1 LDDWLAEW
9 QIVFTQCKTLNLPE
23 VYDNRASVDFLNAV
37 KAIDIHFAENQLDKI
52 QILEEEGKDCPDI
65 LTLLDRFET
74 RRRISPVVKG
84 RSQPAFATLQGKS
97 LPESPQKKRF
107 NKVTKPPTPCLC
119 GEEHFYST
127 CPYLM
132 ESTRPAGWTLDP
144 ETLKRVDETLQKTPW
159 LREKVEAAQHKLTS
173 QTNNRKK
180 TPESTQPLTNSVQKR
195 KESAFATCYHVG
207 DAYST
212 STVKYELHDSFLLD
226 SATTIHISNDFQRF
240 ANYEEAKTKDCL
252 IAGDTTV
259 PILGYGTVTV
269 YARTPDDRDTHII
282 RLQRTAYSPTFHT
295 SLISLRRA
303 MENGI
308 DWLIRLGLLVD
319 GDGPICKVFD
329 KFDQWVIEYNPV
341 QSDVS
346 GNEQL
351 DTASDHGA
359 FATSKKSSKPLVST
373 ASKDIWHRRLGH
385 VSMDAIEHLPDA
397 LSGVQVVRSQT
408 LPKSSTSPCE
418 GCAVA
423 NLQHQISRR
432 PAQRASRPFE
442 RVHFDLIQMNRA
454 YNGDEWA
461 MHFMCDKI
469 RSHYT
474 GTRFVK
480 SPMLGQLFKILQ
492 PLSNA
497 STTRISLFGILTER
511 KLWSKEVLAIGYA
524 RKDLYSKHQLRIHR
538 HRTGLQ
544 SVLEESLCERLE
556 Q

>member
-1 LDDWLAEW
+1 
-9 QIVFTQCKTLNLPE
+9 
-23 VYDNRASVDFLNAV
+23 
-37 KAIDIHFAENQLDKI
+37 
-52 QILEEEGKDCPDI
+52 
-65 LTLLDRFET
+65 
-74 RRRISPVVKG
+74 
-84 RSQPAFATLQGKS
+84 
-97 LPESPQKKRF
+97 
-107 NKVTKPPTPCLC
+107 
-119 GEEHFYST
+119 
-127 CPYLM
+127 
-132 ESTRPAGWTLDP
+132 
-144 ETLKRVDETLQKTPW
+144 
-159 LREKVEAAQHKLTS
+159 
-173 QTNNRKK
+173 
-180 TPESTQPLTNSVQKR
+180 
-195 KESAFATCYHVG
+195 
-207 DAYST
+207 
-212 STVKYELHDSFLLD
+212 
-226 SATTIHISNDFQRF
+226 
-240 ANYEEAKTKDCL
+240 
-252 IAGDTTV
+252 
-259 PILGYGTVTV
+259 
-269 YARTPDDRDTHII
+269 
-282 RLQRTAYSPTFHT
+282 
-295 SLISLRRA
+295 

-461 MHFMCDKI
+461 MHFMCDKV
-469 RSHYT
+469 RSHYGYT
-474 GTRFVK
+474 FRKKSDARATVQDFTAFVK
-480 SPMLGQLFKILQ
+480 RQYDQDILVWHTDGEKVLEQRSFGDWLREEGFIFETSAPYTQAQNGSAERAGGVIMRKARAMRIEAKLPENLWPEFFKSAVYITNRTPTKQLGWLTPIETLHRELNRPNPRPAGAHLHILGSRVYVLINKIPKKAKLSPRAL
-492 PLSNA
+492 
-497 STTRISLFGILTER
+497 
-511 KLWSKEVLAIGYA
+511 IGYLVGY
-524 RKDLYSKHQLRIHR
+524 DSTNIFRI
-538 HRTGLQ
+538 
-544 SVLEESLCERLE
+544 
-556 Q
+556 

>member
-1 LDDWLAEW
+1 
-9 QIVFTQCKTLNLPE
+9 
-23 VYDNRASVDFLNAV
+23 
-37 KAIDIHFAENQLDKI
+37 
-52 QILEEEGKDCPDI
+52 
-65 LTLLDRFET
+65 
-74 RRRISPVVKG
+74 
-84 RSQPAFATLQGKS
+84 
-97 LPESPQKKRF
+97 
-107 NKVTKPPTPCLC
+107 
-119 GEEHFYST
+119 
-127 CPYLM
+127 M
-132 ESTRPAGWTLDP
+132 
-144 ETLKRVDETLQKTPW
+144 
-159 LREKVEAAQHKLTS
+159 
-173 QTNNRKK
+173 
-180 TPESTQPLTNSVQKR
+180 
-195 KESAFATCYHVG
+195 
-207 DAYST
+207 
-212 STVKYELHDSFLLD
+212 
-226 SATTIHISNDFQRF
+226 
-240 ANYEEAKTKDCL
+240 
-252 IAGDTTV
+252 
-259 PILGYGTVTV
+259 
-269 YARTPDDRDTHII
+269 
-282 RLQRTAYSPTFHT
+282 
-295 SLISLRRA
+295 
-303 MENGI
+303 
-308 DWLIRLGLLVD
+308 
-319 GDGPICKVFD
+319 
-329 KFDQWVIEYNPV
+329 VIEYNPV

-351 DTASDHGA
+351 DTAFDHGA

-454 YNGDEWA
+454 YNGNEWA
-461 MHFMCDKI
+461 MHFMCDKV
-469 RSHYT
+469 RSHYGYT
-474 GTRFVK
+474 FRKK
-480 SPMLGQLFKILQ
+480 SVLGQLFKILQ

-544 SVLEESLCERLE
+544 NVLEESLCERLE